1 MAKKYLVLIVDDI
14 KESRLLL
21 RKIIKSMDYNIQEA
35 ANGKEGLEIAR
46 LHKPGL
52 IISDILMP
60 VMDGFQFCREVKKDD
75 KLKNIPFIIY
85 TATYTDKKDEEFA
98 FSLGVERFIRKPTG
112 PDKFIKIIQSV
123 ISNAKKGTLEPKKP
137 IFKEEK
143 EILKFY
149 NERLINKLEKKT
161 LDLEK
166 EITERKQVEEKLNKI
181 NQLYATLIQ
190 INQAIIRERDKQ
202 KLLQE
207 ICNIAV
213 EFGKFKLAW
222 IGLVDEENKLI
233 KPAAFSGEGSD
244 YLKNIKISLTND
256 ITRKGPTGRSI
267 REGKSVVF
275 NDLENNPDF
284 APWRK
289 QALEKG
295 YRSSGAFPIRLNNSV
310 IGSLNVYAVETYF
323 FDEDEIKLLEETV
336 ADISFALE
344 KFREEDNR
352 KQVEETLRIERD
364 NLNNIFEA
372 MEDGVYIVNQQY
384 DIQYVNPVL
393 IKEFGN
399 YESRKCYEYFHDIK
413 EVCPWCKNL
422 EVFAGKTVRWEWY
435 SIKNQRTY
443 DLIDTLL
450 KNPDGSISKLEIF
463 RDITERKRT
472 EDALR
477 LSKEFSENLIETANS
492 IILTLDKNANITT
505 FNTYAENL
513 TGYKKE
519 DVLGKNL
526 FELFIPE
533 GDREKIPRVFKN
545 VLRQMPDFSSY
556 ENPILIKNGSE
567 RLISW
572 KNTVLKNKSGE
583 PYGVLSIGTDITE
596 RKKIEDA
603 LKNSE
608 KQLKII
614 FESAPDAYYIN
625 DLKGIL
631 LAGNKAAEKITGY
644 KREELIGSSFL
655 KLKLLS
661 PKQLPKAAVL
671 LAKNAMGQSTG
682 PDEFI
687 LNRKDGTQVPVE
699 IMTFPIKIK
708 DKTRVLAIARDITK
722 RKQAE
727 KETETLQMRL
737 QQAQKME
744 AVGTLAGGIAHDFN
758 NILSAIIGYTEIAL
772 DDVKK
777 ETLLHSNLKEVF
789 KAGRRAKDLVKQI
802 LAFSR
807 QSEQERQRLQVK
819 YLTKEALK
827 LLRSSLP
834 TTIEIRQDIQSDS
847 VVLADPTQ
855 IHQVLMNLCTNAGS
869 AMQEK
874 GGVLDVKLKDV
885 ELDTEFTSRH
895 PDLKPGLYV
904 NLTVSDTGHGMSPKV
919 LERIFDPFFTTKEKG
934 EGTGMGLSVVHGIVK
949 SYGGTITAY
958 SEPGK
963 GSTFNVFLPVTEAK
977 AESEKKKEGTIPK
990 GKERILCIDDEQVL
1004 VDLGKQMLES
1014 LGYKV
1019 TAKTSSVEALKLF
1032 KSQPDMFDLII
1043 TDMTMPSMTGEE
1055 LAKEVLAIRPDIRVI
1070 LCTGFSA
1077 KIDKE
1082 KAKSI
1087 GIRAFVM
1094 KPILKQQMAETVRE
1108 VLDSKKEKGG

>member
-1 MAKKYLVLIVDDI
+1 MI
-14 KESRLLL
+14 
-21 RKIIKSMDYNIQEA
+21 
-35 ANGKEGLEIAR
+35 
-46 LHKPGL
+46 
-52 IISDILMP
+52 
-60 VMDGFQFCREVKKDD
+60 
-75 KLKNIPFIIY
+75 
-85 TATYTDKKDEEFA
+85 
-98 FSLGVERFIRKPTG
+98 
-112 PDKFIKIIQSV
+112 
-123 ISNAKKGTLEPKKP
+123 
-137 IFKEEK
+137 
-143 EILKFY
+143 
-149 NERLINKLEKKT
+149 
-161 LDLEK
+161 
-166 EITERKQVEEKLNKI
+166 
-181 NQLYATLIQ
+181 
-190 INQAIIRERDKQ
+190 
-202 KLLQE
+202 
-207 ICNIAV
+207 
-213 EFGKFKLAW
+213 
-222 IGLVDEENKLI
+222 
-233 KPAAFSGEGSD
+233 
-244 YLKNIKISLTND
+244 
-256 ITRKGPTGRSI
+256 
-267 REGKSVVF
+267 
-275 NDLENNPDF
+275 
-284 APWRK
+284 
-289 QALEKG
+289 
-295 YRSSGAFPIRLNNSV
+295 
-310 IGSLNVYAVETYF
+310 
-323 FDEDEIKLLEETV
+323 
-336 ADISFALE
+336 
-344 KFREEDNR
+344 
-352 KQVEETLRIERD
+352 
-364 NLNNIFEA
+364 
-372 MEDGVYIVNQQY
+372 
-384 DIQYVNPVL
+384 
-393 IKEFGN
+393 
-399 YESRKCYEYFHDIK
+399 
-413 EVCPWCKNL
+413 
-422 EVFAGKTVRWEWY
+422 
-435 SIKNQRTY
+435 
-443 DLIDTLL
+443 
-450 KNPDGSISKLEIF
+450 
-463 RDITERKRT
+463 
-472 EDALR
+472 
-477 LSKEFSENLIETANS
+477 
-492 IILTLDKNANITT
+492 
-505 FNTYAENL
+505 
-513 TGYKKE
+513 
-519 DVLGKNL
+519 
-526 FELFIPE
+526 
-533 GDREKIPRVFKN
+533 
-545 VLRQMPDFSSY
+545 
-556 ENPILIKNGSE
+556 
-567 RLISW
+567 
-572 KNTVLKNKSGE
+572 
-583 PYGVLSIGTDITE
+583 
-596 RKKIEDA
+596 
-603 LKNSE
+603 
-608 KQLKII
+608 
-614 FESAPDAYYIN
+614 
-625 DLKGIL
+625 
-631 LAGNKAAEKITGY
+631 
-644 KREELIGSSFL
+644 
-655 KLKLLS
+655 LLS